1 MQQHWMCLKKND
13 LKESGNQAEPIALKQ
28 NN

>member
-1 MQQHWMCLKKND
+1 MQQHWMYLMKND
-13 LKESGNQAEPIALKQ
+13 LKESGNQVEPIALKQ